1 LTAKGT
7 EGAVESGRGSDYPPR
22 VDSDQRDFY
31 RIQYPQADR
40 PRITL
45 GSFVSE
51 VLNLSETGARF
62 VPAEGLE
69 LAVGA
74 PVAGELHF
82 HDGQRLAVAG
92 RVHSVQWE
100 PRIATL
106 QFTSGVPAAKILQ
119 EQQLLRQRYG
129 R

>member
-1 LTAKGT
+1 
-7 EGAVESGRGSDYPPR
+7 VESRRGADYPPR

-40 PRITL
+40 PRLAL
-45 GSFVSE
+45 GRFVSE
-51 VLNLSETGARF
+51 VLNLSETGVRF

-69 LAVGA
+69 LVLGA
-74 PVAGELHF
+74 PVAGELRF
-82 HDGQRLAVAG
+82 HDGHKLAVAG
-92 RVHSVQWE
+92 RVHSVQAE
-100 PRIATL
+100 PRVAAL

-119 EQQLLRQRYG
+119 EQQILRQRYG